1 MGLKKAMIQKNDN
14 SAGSGE
20 AAKLRES
27 DGEQD
32 FLSRWS
38 RRKAQARQTQTPQAP
53 TELNEQTPK
62 AVSAKAEQV
71 VVKQEATDADLP
83 PIDQLNENSD
93 YSAFMSPKV
102 SEHLRLTALRKLFH
116 TPQFN
121 VIDPVDQFALDWN
134 GFTPL
139 GSIVTHDMVAAM
151 EREAAKLAEKAREK
165 LLDANDT
172 DAAREIGK
180 AEDAQGAISSCQDT
194 ALGPAVEPAGA
205 NTHKPQPEN
214 PTTTGA
220 AAKRTALN
228 TKT

>member
-1 MGLKKAMIQKNDN
+1 MIQKNN
-14 SAGSGE
+14 NNAGPDE
-20 AAKLRES
+20 TARLPES
-27 DGEQD
+27 DGEQG

-38 RRKAQARQTQTPQAP
+38 RRKAQAGQVQKPQP
-53 TELNEQTPK
+53 STEHNEQTAD
-62 AVSAKAEQV
+62 AVSAKAAQ

-83 PIDQLNENSD
+83 PIDQLDENSD

-139 GSIVTHDMVAAM
+139 GSIVTHDMLAAM
-151 EREAAKLAEKAREK
+151 EREAAKLGEKAREK

-172 DAAREIGK
+172 DAGREVGK
-180 AEDAQGAISSCQDT
+180 ADDAQGAISSSQNT
-194 ALGPAVEPAGA
+194 APVPMVEPGG
-205 NTHKPQPEN
+205 TDMHKPQPEN
-214 PTTTGA
+214 ATTTGA
-220 AAKRTALN
+220 AAKRTTLN

>member
-1 MGLKKAMIQKNDN
+1 MGLKNMIQKNDN
-14 SAGSGE
+14 SAGSDE

-27 DGEQD
+27 DGEQG

-38 RRKAQARQTQTPQAP
+38 RRKAQAGQAQKPQPSTEHNEQAP
-53 TELNEQTPK
+53 D
-62 AVSAKAEQV
+62 AVLAKAGQV
-71 VVKQEATDADLP
+71 VKHDATDSELP

-151 EREAAKLAEKAREK
+151 EREAAKLGEKARDK

-172 DAAREIGK
+172 DPAREIGK
-180 AEDAQGAISSCQDT
+180 ADETQGGISSSQET
-194 ALGPAVEPAGA
+194 ALAPTVGSDGKDM
-205 NTHKPQPEN
+205 HKPQSEN
-214 PTTTGA
+214 ATPTGPTAKGTT
-220 AAKRTALN
+220 LN

>member
-1 MGLKKAMIQKNDN
+1 MGLKKAMIPKNNN
-14 SAGSGE
+14 SAGSDE

-27 DGEQD
+27 DGEQG

-38 RRKAQARQTQTPQAP
+38 RRKTQVRRGQKPQAP
-53 TELNEQTPK
+53 TELNEQTPG

-71 VVKQEATDADLP
+71 VKQDASDADLP
-83 PIDQLNENSD
+83 SIDQLNENSD

-151 EREAAKLAEKAREK
+151 EREAAKLGEKAREK
-165 LLDANDT
+165 LLNANDT
-172 DAAREIGK
+172 DAAREVGK
-180 AEDAQGAISSCQDT
+180 AEDAQGAISLSQDT
-194 ALGPAVEPAGA
+194 ALGPVVEPAGA

-220 AAKRTALN
+220 AAKPATSS